1 MTATIIPFPRETTET
16 CTEAHLL
23 EALAR
28 AAQGLD
34 IAADAAAEGHEAA
47 RLGQLPLYHQSI
59 NGAAALAAARGL
71 LALLDAQGA
80 LNNALP
86 LRRMLCAYI
95 EETLS

>member
-1 MTATIIPFPRETTET
+1 MTATIIPFRREASAAPVEV
-16 CTEAHLL
+16 HLL

-28 AAQGLD
+28 ASQALD
-34 IAADAAAEGHEAA
+34 IAADSAAAGHEAA
-47 RLGQLPLYHQSI
+47 RLDQLPLYHQSI

>member
-1 MTATIIPFPRETTET
+1 MTATIIPFPREILVAP
-16 CTEAHLL
+16 TEAHLL

-28 AAQGLD
+28 ASHALD
-34 IAADAAAEGHEAA
+34 IAADAAASGHEAA